1 VGILATN
8 KMSGVPDKTFW
19 EHLEDLRWVILR
31 TLIVWIVVTCL
42 VFTQKDLIT
51 SIIFAPRN
59 SDFVIYRAL
68 CELGQIIHFEAIC
81 PPPFEVELLNTRLM
95 SPFFTH
101 IVTSLYAGLLLAFPY
116 VALELW
122 RFIAPALYAHE
133 KRRTFAFL
141 LFGIVLFVCGIL
153 LAYYIIFPIAFRF
166 LGTYTFGDSVVNRID
181 LQSYM
186 STFYTT
192 ILAVGLVF
200 QMPIVAYFLA
210 KIGIVTAAFLKKY
223 HRIAIVII
231 LLIAAIVTP
240 TSDPFTL
247 LLLSVPMYLLFL
259 LSIRV
264 ARIAERKKDT
274 EAMSHSVVRSPDTI
288 S

>member
-1 VGILATN
+1 MQRNRHFLAQA
-8 KMSGVPDKTFW
+8 MSGANDKTFW

-31 TLIVWIVVTCL
+31 SLVVWLVVTCFA
-42 VFTQKDLIT
+42 FTQKELI
-51 SIIFAPRN
+51 SGIIFAPRD
-59 SDFVIYRAL
+59 SGFVIYRAL
-68 CELGQIIHFEAIC
+68 CALAYRVNFAAIC

-101 IVTSLYAGLLLAFPY
+101 ITTSLYAGLLLSFPY
-116 VALELW
+116 LAFELW

-141 LFGIVLFVCGIL
+141 IFGIVLFICGIL
-153 LAYYIIFPIAFRF
+153 LAYYVIFPIAFRF

-210 KIGIVTAAFLKKY
+210 KIGIVSAGFLKKY
-223 HRIAIVII
+223 NRHAIVII
-231 LLIAAIVTP
+231 LLVAAIVTP

-247 LLLSVPMYLLFL
+247 MLLSIPMYLLYL

-264 ARIAERKKDT
+264 ARIAER
-274 EAMSHSVVRSPDTI
+274 RSDP
-288 S
+288 